1 MRSTVALLTS
11 SKKAL
16 VVLAV
21 AVALAV
27 AATGIGYASMNKTVT
42 LSVDGKTQQVR
53 TMGST
58 VGDVLKDQGLS
69 VGDHDVVVPSPSSKI
84 SDGSTVAVKFGR
96 PLDVSVDGKDH
107 RYWVTATDVA
117 SALDQVGLRVDNA
130 QLSESRGEPIGR
142 HGLDLSVITPKK
154 LTVKIADHKAHK
166 KTLTALTTAQALHE
180 LGVKVDKLDRVKP
193 GLGHTLKDGD
203 KIVFTDV
210 RKATRKATESVDYD
224 TVKRDNASMYTD
236 QTRTVRAGQDG
247 SRRVVYRVTYV
258 NGHEAKRQVLEATP
272 LKAPVNAIVEVGT
285 KSRPAPTPAPAAN
298 YASGSSVWDRIA
310 QCESGGNW
318 AANTG
323 NGYYGGLQFNMS
335 TWKAYGG
342 PSRPDL
348 VSREQQIAIATKVRD
363 ASGGYGAWPVCGSR
377 A

>member
-1 MRSTVALLTS
+1 M
-11 SKKAL
+11 
-16 VVLAV
+16 VLAV

-42 LSVDGKTQQVR
+42 LSVDGKTQQVK

-58 VGDVLKDQGLS
+58 VGDVLKAGGVS
-69 VGDHDVVVPSPSSKI
+69 IGDHDVVVPSPASKI

-117 SALDQVGLRVDNA
+117 SALDQVGLRVGDA

-154 LTVKIADHKAHK
+154 LTVAIAGHKARHK
-166 KTLTALTTAQALHE
+166 TVTALTTAQALRK
-180 LGVKVDKLDRVKP
+180 LGVKVGKLDRVRP

-210 RKATRKATESVDYD
+210 RKATRKATESVGFA
-224 TVKRDNASMYTD
+224 TVRRDNADMYTG
-236 QTRTVRAGQDG
+236 QSKTVRAGRSG

-258 NGHEAKRQVLEATP
+258 NGHEAKRKTLDVTT
-272 LKAPVNAIVEVGT
+272 LKAPVDAIVEVGT
-285 KSRPAPTPAPAAN
+285 KSRPAPAPAPAPAAN
-298 YASGSSVWDRIA
+298 YASGSSAWDRIA

-323 NGYYGGLQFNMS
+323 NGYYGGLQFSLS
-335 TWKAYGG
+335 TWRAYGG

-348 VSREQQIAIATKVRD
+348 VSRAQQIAIAEKVRN
-363 ASGGYGAWPVCGSR
+363 ASGGYGAWPVCGQR

>member
-1 MRSTVALLTS
+1 M
-11 SKKAL
+11 
-16 VVLAV
+16 VLAV

-42 LSVDGKTQQVR
+42 LSVDGKTQQVK

-58 VGDVLKDQGLS
+58 VGDVLEAQGLS
-69 VGDHDVVVPSPSSKI
+69 VGRHDVVVPSASSKI

-117 SALDQVGLRVDNA
+117 SALEQVGLRVDNA
-130 QLSESRGEPIGR
+130 QLSASRGEPIGR
-142 HGLDLSVITPKK
+142 HGLDLSVITPKN
-154 LTVKIADHKAHK
+154 LTVKIADHKAKK

-180 LGVKVDKLDRVKP
+180 MGVKVGKLDRVKP
-193 GLGHTLKDGD
+193 GLGHTLEDGD

-210 RKATRKATESVDYD
+210 RKATRKATESVGYD

-258 NGHEAKRQVLEATP
+258 NGHEAKRQTLNVTQ

-285 KSRPAPTPAPAAN
+285 KSRPAPAPAPAAN

-323 NGYYGGLQFNMS
+323 NGYYGGLQFSLS
-335 TWKAYGG
+335 TWRAYGG

-348 VSREQQIAIATKVRD
+348 VSREQQIAIAVKVRD
-363 ASGGYGAWPVCGSR
+363 ASGGYGAWPVCGQR

>member
-1 MRSTVALLTS
+1 M
-11 SKKAL
+11 
-16 VVLAV
+16 VLAV

-42 LSVDGKTQQVR
+42 LSVDGKTQQVT

-58 VGDVLKDQGLS
+58 VGDVLKAQDLS
-69 VGDHDVVVPSPSSKI
+69 VGKHDVVVPSPSSKI

-130 QLSESRGEPIGR
+130 QLSASRGEPIGR
-142 HGLDLSVITPKK
+142 HGLNLSVITPKK
-154 LTVKIADHKAHK
+154 LTVKIAGHKAHK

-180 LGVKVDKLDRVKP
+180 LGVKVGKLDRVTP
-193 GLGHTLKDGD
+193 GLGHTLKNGD
-203 KIVFTDV
+203 KIVFTSV
-210 RKATRKATESVDYD
+210 RRATRTATESVGYS
-224 TVKRDNASMYTD
+224 TVKRDNASMYTN
-236 QTRTVRAGQDG
+236 QTKTVRAGQNG
-247 SRRVVYRVTYV
+247 TRRVVYRVTFV
-258 NGHEAKRQVLEATP
+258 NGHEAKRQTLNVTP
-272 LKAPVNAIVEVGT
+272 VKAPVDAIVEVGT
-285 KSRPAPTPAPAAN
+285 KSRPAPAPAPAPAAN
-298 YASGSSVWDRIA
+298 YASGSSAWDRIA

-323 NGYYGGLQFNMS
+323 NGYYGGLQFSLS
-335 TWKAYGG
+335 TWRAYGG
-342 PSRPDL
+342 TSRPDL
-348 VSREQQIAIATKVRD
+348 VSRAQQIAIAEKVR
-363 ASGGYGAWPVCGSR
+363 AATGGYSSWPVCGAR